1 MYMEIIGRKAEKQ
14 RLETLFNSDSAE
26 FLVVYGRRRVGK
38 TFLIRQHFQG
48 RLAFVTTGMYKQPQ
62 TVQLLQFAMALAEYF
77 DIDTPT
83 LRTWIEAFA
92 ELRKCLK
99 ASGMGRKVVLIDEI
113 SWFDTADSDFTAALE
128 WFWNGWAASQ
138 SDVLLIACG
147 SATSWITDHLLADK
161 GGLFNRVT
169 CQMYLMP
176 FTLCETEQYL
186 ISQGIQ
192 WSRYDI
198 TECYMVTG
206 GIPYYLKQLDARLTY
221 TANIDE
227 LFFKKNGRLKDEFEH
242 LYNTL
247 FENSAYYV
255 KLVETLSTKAAG
267 LTRDEISK
275 LAKVG
280 NNGQLSKALRDLVNC
295 NIVRGSNFFG
305 KAKYGIVYQMADHFT
320 MFHFRFIK
328 QHYGRDQHFWTL
340 TIDYPARRAWAGN
353 MFEQVCKDHIE
364 QIKHAI
370 GISGVMSEQSTWYAK
385 NEKETDGRGV
395 QIDMLI
401 ARRDRVIN
409 ICEMKFSQNEYL
421 IDKDYE
427 MQLRNKISAF
437 RQATQTRDALHI
449 TMITTYGVKPNSH
462 SSIVQT
468 QVTMDDLFAE
478 TR

>member
-1 MYMEIIGRKAEKQ
+1 MEIIGRKTEKQ
-14 RLETLFNSDSAE
+14 RLETLYNSDSSE

-38 TFLIRQHFQG
+38 TYLVRQQFEG
-48 RLAFVTTGMYKQPQ
+48 RFAFVTTGMYKQPQ
-62 TVQLLQFAMALAEYF
+62 AVQILQFAMALAEYF
-77 DIDTPT
+77 EIDLPSPGS
-83 LRTWIEAFA
+83 WIEAFA

-99 ASGMGRKVVLIDEI
+99 ACKSERKVVFIDEI
-113 SWFDTADSDFTAALE
+113 SWFDTAGSDFIAALE
-128 WFWNGWAASQ
+128 WFWNGWAAAQ
-138 SDVLLIACG
+138 SDILLIACG

-169 CQMYLMP
+169 CQMYLQP

-186 ISQGIQ
+186 ISQGIR

-206 GIPYYLKQLDARLTY
+206 GIPYYLKQIDPRQSY

-247 FENSAYYV
+247 FENAAYYI
-255 KLVETLSTKAAG
+255 KLVEILSTKTAG

-280 NNGQLSKALRDLVNC
+280 NNGLLSKALRDLTNC
-295 NIVRGSNFFG
+295 NIVRANNYFG
-305 KAKYGIVYQMADHFT
+305 KAKYGTVYQLADHFT
-320 MFHFRFIK
+320 MFYFHFIRH
-328 QHYGRDQHFWTL
+328 HYGRDEHFWTL
-340 TIDYPARRAWAGN
+340 TIDYPARRAWAGY
-353 MFEQVCKDHIE
+353 MFEQVCKDHIA
-364 QIKHAI
+364 QIKQAI
-370 GISGVMSEQSTWYAK
+370 GISAVMSEQSTWYVK
-385 NEKETDGRGV
+385 NGPDTAGRGA

-409 ICEMKFSQNEYL
+409 ICEMKFSQNMYV

-427 MQLRNKISAF
+427 MQLRNKLSAF
-437 RQATQTRDALHI
+437 REATHTRDALQI
-449 TMITTYGVKPNSH
+449 TMITTFGVKENSH
-462 SSIVQT
+462 SSIVQS
-468 QVTMDDLFAE
+468 QVTMDDLFTA